1 MIRQMKTEI
10 LKYIKTIIAV
20 CCWFSALALSAQPL
34 DNSIVV
40 DKIVAKIDDEI
51 ILMSDVDVSYLQAV
65 NSGMAD
71 DDDDLKCSVFES
83 LVINKML
90 LAKATA
96 DSVIV
101 EDAIVDDE
109 LNRRMA
115 YFVSQVGS
123 EERLEEY
130 YDKSMEEIKGELRV
144 QLRDQLTMQRMQE
157 KITADVKV
165 TPGDVRKFF
174 SKIPKDSL
182 PYFSTEV
189 EVGHIVM
196 YPEVSRTQKNQTK
209 EELNAIRDRIIAGED
224 FAALAKEFSQDPG
237 SGAAGGELGFFK
249 KGDLVPEYEVAALN
263 LKPDETSKVVESQ
276 FGFHII
282 QLIERRGA
290 EYNSR
295 HILMKPTSSELDVDE
310 SKRILDSLRVEI
322 KKGTISF
329 EKAAKDFSV
338 DKQTTSTGGLLFDQ
352 ETNSTRITLEKLD
365 PALFFRIDTM
375 RVGAIS
381 TPIAYKTAGDKKQ
394 AMRIIWYKS
403 KSEPHQANLK
413 DDYQKIAMAALNDK
427 KSEKLNNWF
436 EEARKGVFL
445 DIDED
450 YVHCKLLE
458 D

>member
-1 MIRQMKTEI
+1 MIKQMKTEI
-10 LKYIKTIIAV
+10 LKYIKAIIAV

-51 ILMSDVDVSYLQAV
+51 ILMSDVDVSYLQAM
-65 NSGMAD
+65 NSGMAEGEE
-71 DDDDLKCSVFES
+71 DLKCSVFES

-101 EDAIVDDE
+101 EDVIVDDE

-130 YDKSMEEIKGELRV
+130 YGKSMEEIKGELRA

-157 KITADVKV
+157 KITAGVKV

-196 YPEVSRTQKNQTK
+196 YPKVSRIQKNKTK
-209 EELNAIRDRIIAGED
+209 EDLNAIRDRIIAGED
-224 FAALAKEFSQDPG
+224 FAALAKQYSQDPG

-263 LKPDETSKVVESQ
+263 LKPGETSKVVESQ

-282 QLIERRGA
+282 QLIERRGG

-295 HILMKPTSSELDVDE
+295 HILMKAISSELDIDE
-310 SKRILDSLRVEI
+310 SKRILDSLRLEI

-338 DKQTTSTGGLLFDQ
+338 DQQTTSTGGLLFDQ

-381 TPIAYKTAGDKKQ
+381 QPVEYKTAGDKKQ
-394 AMRIIWYKS
+394 ATRIIWYKS

-427 KSEKLNNWF
+427 KSKKLNDWF